1 MLPDGWTIERVMAVA
16 QGHAEMVSTDVPVI
30 VDEIKPGAEKLCAVG
45 HASIAPR
52 CTLKFG
58 DLYLAQDSADG
69 RWYMGQ
75 ARPDGVIHCWAG
87 HGDDLE
93 EAIKGL

>member
-16 QGHAEMVSTDVPVI
+16 QGHVELVSTAVPVI
-30 VDEIKPGAEKLCAVG
+30 VDEIEPGAEKLGVVG
-45 HASIAPR
+45 QATVVPR

-58 DLYLAQDSADG
+58 DLYLAQDSTDG
-69 RWYMGQ
+69 SWYMGQ
-75 ARPDGVIHCWAG
+75 ARPDGVIHCWSSY
-87 HGDDLE
+87 GDDLE

>member
-16 QGHAEMVSTDVPVI
+16 QGHAEMVPTDVPVL
-30 VDEIKPGAEKLCAVG
+30 VDEVEPGAEKLRAVG
-45 HASIAPR
+45 QASIAPR

-69 RWYMGQ
+69 WWYMGQ

>member
-16 QGHAEMVSTDVPVI
+16 QGPAEVVTTDVPVI
-30 VDEIKPGAEKLCAVG
+30 VDDIEPGADRLTVVG
-45 HASIAPR
+45 TSPLPPR
-52 CTLKFG
+52 CILEFV
-58 DLYLAQDSADG
+58 DLYLVQDDEDG
-69 RWYMGQ
+69 SWYMGM